1 MAWHEASEGVA
12 HDVETSGEGRQPQE
26 GSDGVLEED
35 NERILQRVTVRV
47 SGGYLPSPE
56 LLALLQ
62 DPVVT
67 QVRHGRAEDTLKLIR
82 LSIDR
87 IGTLAHCII
96 SDIFRTKIFS
106 NSTQI
111 FHS

>member
-12 HDVETSGEGRQPQE
+12 HDVETSGEGREPQE

-35 NERILQRVTVRV
+35 NERRLQRFTVRL

-82 LSIDR
+82 LSLDR
-87 IGTLAHCII
+87 RRALAHCII
-96 SDIFRTKIFS
+96 SDIFRTKVFS

-111 FHS
+111 FQS

>member
-1 MAWHEASEGVA
+1 MARHEASEGVA
-12 HDVETSGEGRQPQE
+12 HDVETSGEGREPQE

-35 NERILQRVTVRV
+35 NEKRQRFTVRV

-82 LSIDR
+82 LSLDGR
-87 IGTLAHCII
+87 RALAHCII
-96 SDIFRTKIFS
+96 SDIFRTKVFS